1 MQTLNTLLPVLYI
14 ITLILCGLSF
24 TALFLTFFY
33 SGLKAVKNF
42 LF

>member
-14 ITLILCGLSF
+14 ITLGLCALSF
-24 TALFLTFFY
+24 TALFLTIFY
-33 SGLKAVKNF
+33 NSLKAIKSF